1 MSNKKLT
8 AIILTLVMIIANIN
22 FVSVAEYEYDVLG
35 REEDN
40 VYKTYHYD
48 YRGSTTAI
56 TDITGNV
63 TD

>member
-22 FVSVAEYEYDVLG
+22 FVSAAEYEYDALG

-40 VYKTYHYD
+40 VY
-48 YRGSTTAI
+48 TTTI
-56 TDITGNV
+56 TV
-63 TD
+63 AAQQP